1 MYLVGGCFV
10 VSTILMQVFH
20 WCKINVFKIVIFM
33 GTFALALAFAGN
45 DLVNFVGVPLAA
57 YSAYQDFAAN
67 GAGQADTFMMGS
79 LNESAKT
86 PFIFLFLSGVVMV
99 YALATSKKAHNV
111 VKTSVDLSRQD
122 EGEEMF
128 GSSRVARSIVR
139 GANNVNDF
147 FSKYTPKPLVRW
159 IDARFNKDEAILA
172 QGAAFDLVRASINLV
187 LSGLLIALGNIVET
201 SSFYHLRDFHRG
213 HGVLFGGPRMVAR
226 KRGVPHHGSA
236 ERHRRMVPHG
246 RYRFLSLCIGHDCHV
261 LWRCSGD
268 GPVCLRCRIY
278 PD

>member
-1 MYLVGGCFV
+1 MLFSWV
-10 VSTILMQVFH
+10 LLP
-20 WCKINVFKIVIFM
+20 
-33 GTFALALAFAGN
+33 LALAFAGN

-147 FSKYTPKPLVRW
+147 FSKYTQSLWCGGLMPASTKTR
-159 IDARFNKDEAILA
+159 RFWPRGRHSTWYVLLSTR
-172 QGAAFDLVRASINLV
+172 AFRPADSV
-187 LSGLLIALGNIVET
+187 GNIVET